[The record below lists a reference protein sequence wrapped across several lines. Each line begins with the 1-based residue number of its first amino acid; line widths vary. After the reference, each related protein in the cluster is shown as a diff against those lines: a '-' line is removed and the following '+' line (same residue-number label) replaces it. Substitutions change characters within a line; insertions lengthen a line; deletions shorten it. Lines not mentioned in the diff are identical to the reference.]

1 MGQSVGAVLNVTDYV
16 FPASPASYDDS
27 HDLLVRF
34 PLWAEADVPAILL
47 PPAVCGSWRG
57 PVASAGTA
65 VAVCVLYFHANS
77 CDIGECV
84 ADAAAIRDG
93 VFGGDAVVLAPEYP
107 GYGLLSDFEPSVA
120 GIDMVAQAAWRF
132 CCEDLGFLPT
142 QVVLW
147 GRSIGTGP
155 ASALACSCAVTAC
168 EHGRSRADRPLGALV
183 LLAPFTSVSEVVLAH
198 SNSLVASLV
207 DPMWNV
213 SRLVGDEGLKEV
225 PLCVVHPKDDEVIPL
240 EQGLAVLDGAAAQLK
255 FGLWLSGAGHNFGWT
270 RECAEAVR
278 GFLCEH
284 LRGGESWG
292 ERPAVEGSRIAL
304 PGPTLGV
311 ECCTEWCWEY
321 GSVVLNPIF
330 EEEPGV
336 GELRVTSAWFGDPGE
351 LLRRR
356 DITAEVRELLANAL
370 GQPAEVTATT
380 QLWGDPAPLRV
391 KLLKVT
397 YERLWLTGDERGAL
411 EVLQRRAFQKLQG
424 AHDLEELLQRLG
436 NALLS
441 ASSPVAPQTTVE
453 GDGRAA
459 TAESPRGEPSVSVL
473 SVPIGRTSPRWR
485 QLGFQSS
492 DPCADLRTGRLALE
506 ALLYLAE
513 RYPLATGQMV
523 RESQSDGLDY
533 PFALASINVTQVLAR
548 YLGLTAECPSGVEGA
563 SPTAPRHVVRRFAR
577 LLLRKDSAYPDPFG
591 ELHAAVVAHLHT
603 AWRLRKVRDPG
614 MTVMDFGPALGDTLS
629 VVRRFCSEAPLES
642 AAEFGTLLEVAG
654 LGEEDEPS
662 YFRDTMH
669 ETVRAVSEQ
678 AANLRMYFQDV
689 FT

>member
-1 MGQSVGAVLNVTDYV
+1 
-16 FPASPASYDDS
+16 
-27 HDLLVRF
+27 
-34 PLWAEADVPAILL
+34 
-47 PPAVCGSWRG
+47 
-57 PVASAGTA
+57 
-65 VAVCVLYFHANS
+65 
-77 CDIGECV
+77 
-84 ADAAAIRDG
+84 
-93 VFGGDAVVLAPEYP
+93 
-107 GYGLLSDFEPSVA
+107 
-120 GIDMVAQAAWRF
+120 MVAQAAWRY
-132 CCEDLGFLPT
+132 CCEDLGFLPA

-155 ASALACSCAVTAC
+155 ASALACSCVVTAS
-168 EHGRSRADRPLGALV
+168 EHSRRQAGRPLGALV
-183 LLAPFTSVSEVVLAH
+183 LLAPFTSVSDVVSAH

-207 DPMWNV
+207 DPMWNI

-240 EQGLAVLDGAAAQLK
+240 EQGLAVLNGAAAWHK
-255 FGLWLSGAGHNFGWT
+255 FGLWLTGAGHNFGWT
-270 RECAEAVR
+270 RECAEAV
-278 GFLCEH
+278 GSFLCEH

-311 ECCTEWCWEY
+311 DCCTEWCWEY
-321 GSVVLNPIF
+321 GSVVLNPVY
-330 EEEPGV
+330 EEPGV
-336 GELRVTSAWFGDPGE
+336 GELRVTSAWFGDPGDP
-351 LLRRR
+351 LRRR
-356 DITAEVRELLANAL
+356 DITAEVRELLADAP

-380 QLWGDPAPLRV
+380 HLWGDPAPLRV

-397 YERLWLTGDERGAL
+397 YERLWLTLDERGAL

-424 AHDLEELLQRLG
+424 AHDLEELLRRLG

-441 ASSPVAPQTTVE
+441 ASSPVAPQTAVE
-453 GDGRAA
+453 GDGTAT
-459 TAESPRGEPSVSVL
+459 TAESPRGEPSVSAV
-473 SVPIGRTSPRWR
+473 SAPIGRTSPRWR

-506 ALLYLAE
+506 ALLHLAE

-533 PFALASINVTQVLAR
+533 PFALANINVTQVLAR
-548 YLGLTAECPSGVEGA
+548 YLGLTAECPSGADGA

-591 ELHAAVVAHLHT
+591 ELHAAVLAHLHT
-603 AWRLRKVRDPG
+603 AWRLRKVRDPS
-614 MTVMDFGPALGDTLS
+614 MTVMDFGPALGETLG
-629 VVRRFCSEAPLES
+629 VVHRFCSEARLES
-642 AAEFGTLLEVAG
+642 AAEFFMLLEVAG
-654 LGEEDEPS
+654 LGEEVEPS